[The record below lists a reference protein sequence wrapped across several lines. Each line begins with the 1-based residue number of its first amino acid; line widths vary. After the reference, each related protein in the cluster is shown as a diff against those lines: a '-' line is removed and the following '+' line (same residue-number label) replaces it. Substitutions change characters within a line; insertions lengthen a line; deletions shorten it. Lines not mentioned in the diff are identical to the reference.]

1 LSATTLD
8 EVAEDLAKDQNIEE
22 LKGLSLLERHL
33 LQVLEAE
40 YAKWNQTPH
49 KEEPWAKNFST
60 KEDLALR
67 LLWQVAKLRGGQRR
81 EDPNRPIDS
90 ILWGFSD
97 RIVNHHKVP
106 GEPLQCKAF
115 AGLCKLDSQRGRAIM
130 GVLCLDLMLVSL
142 AKSDKPVR
150 QRPGR
155 ARHVLECLRAL
166 SLAYPGLL
174 SYHREDEY
182 HERKEKGKG
191 KDGMDVLSRTV
202 SLLATEH
209 TTKQAE
215 KGTKKKDRWS
225 AEDCRADIARENG
238 WSESESLKDL
248 LAGIVRDFDSLPAHD
263 AKRPYSLEPHAFVGL
278 KCLELLALWKG
289 WIWTFNELIVDHLWP
304 LLRTRTTNS
313 SLAVAVRATG
323 HLMKAVTQFLTE
335 PLPLQGSE
343 FLINTLADL
352 LSMDPMTDSTIG
364 AFSVKL
370 SAAQAITD
378 MASSLSPSV
387 RSWVH
392 SLPPARVA
400 MLPPALRSIIV

>member
-1 LSATTLD
+1 
-8 EVAEDLAKDQNIEE
+8 
-22 LKGLSLLERHL
+22 
-33 LQVLEAE
+33 
-40 YAKWNQTPH
+40 
-49 KEEPWAKNFST
+49 
-60 KEDLALR
+60 
-67 LLWQVAKLRGGQRR
+67 
-81 EDPNRPIDS
+81 
-90 ILWGFSD
+90 
-97 RIVNHHKVP
+97 
-106 GEPLQCKAF
+106 
-115 AGLCKLDSQRGRAIM
+115 M

-263 AKRPYSLEPHAFVGL
+263 AKRTAHPRTGHLAFRFSSLTQQSTGPYSLEPHAFVGL

-304 LLRTRTTNS
+304 LLRKPIQ
-313 SLAVAVRATG
+313 L
-323 HLMKAVTQFLTE
+323 F
-335 PLPLQGSE
+335 
-343 FLINTLADL
+343 
-352 LSMDPMTDSTIG
+352 
-364 AFSVKL
+364 
-370 SAAQAITD
+370 
-378 MASSLSPSV
+378 
-387 RSWVH
+387 
-392 SLPPARVA
+392 
-400 MLPPALRSIIV
+400 